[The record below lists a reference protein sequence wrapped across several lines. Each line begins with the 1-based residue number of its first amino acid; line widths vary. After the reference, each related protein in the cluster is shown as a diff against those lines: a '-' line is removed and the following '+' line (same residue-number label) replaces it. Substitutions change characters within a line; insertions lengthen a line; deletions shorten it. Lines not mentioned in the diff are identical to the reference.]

1 MNPKSATISFLV
13 ESLSTTEIPN
23 FKKIMEKFI
32 RRLLIFI
39 CVICIAF
46 TGFQIYQY
54 LNEFHKETVDEERLI
69 AEITSSEQ
77 SSETEKDEEFTPD
90 ASTYGKLH
98 RINSDYRGWLKWDSN
113 IISTP
118 IMQNTSDDNFYLKRN
133 IYKNVVIGGSA
144 FIDSDASLDDQNLT
158 IYGHSVFYTNTQTT
172 GQMFSRL
179 RNLETQQGYENNKG
193 FKIYWENDISVYEV
207 YAVCEI
213 DESTNTW
220 SYERKNFTDTEFQDW
235 ISVANS
241 KNLISPSIT
250 ADSSSK
256 YVTLQTCKYREGSN
270 RIIVVGKEINKISY

>member
-1 MNPKSATISFLV
+1 MK
-13 ESLSTTEIPN
+13 
-23 FKKIMEKFI
+23 KFI

-39 CVICIAF
+39 CVVCLAF

-54 LNEFHKETVDEERLI
+54 LNEFHKEDVDDAKLI

-77 SSETEKDEEFTPD
+77 SSESKNEEFTPD

-98 RINSDYRGWLKWDSN
+98 SINSDYRGWLKWNSN
-113 IISTP
+113 MISTP
-118 IMQNTSDDNFYLKRN
+118 IMQNSSEDAYYLKHN

-144 FIDSDASLDDQNLT
+144 FIESDASLDDQNLT
-158 IYGHSVFYTNTQTT
+158 IYGHSVFYSNTQTT

-179 RNLETQQGYENNKG
+179 RNLETQTGYENNKG

-220 SYERKNFTDTEFQDW
+220 SFERKNFTDSEFQDW
-235 ISVANS
+235 LSNANK
-241 KNLISPSIT
+241 KNLIKPSIT
-250 ADSSSK
+250 ADSGSK
-256 YVTLQTCKYREGSN
+256 YVTFQTCKYREGSE
-270 RIIVVGKEINKISY
+270 RIIVIGKEIERISY